1 MNESSAAANPPS
13 TSAACTCAGSGAHE
27 STGYGG
33 DRSAK
38 YVGEATESQLM
49 ERLDEV
55 LTGYQGKP
63 GALIPVLQIAQGIFG
78 YLPQN
83 VLKRIAL
90 RLGKSYSEVAGV
102 VGFYS
107 FFSTVP
113 RGRHLVRVC
122 LGTACYVRGGKQ
134 VMEAC
139 KQELGIDV
147 GGTTPDGLFTLEVG
161 RCFGACGLA
170 PTIMI
175 DEDVHQ
181 RVKPPKLRALFAAY
195 RSGDGAATNPP
206 STSATNPP
214 STSAAK
220 AGGNGGAKS
229 ARKPAPKAPAKKTSA
244 RNGRKPSASSGSG
257 RREKMVAK

>member
-1 MNESSAAANPPS
+1 MNESSA
-13 TSAACTCAGSGAHE
+13 SACACGAQ
-27 STGYGG
+27 
-33 DRSAK
+33 
-38 YVGEATESQLM
+38 ATEPELLK
-49 ERLDEV
+49 RLDEV

-78 YLPQN
+78 YLPEN

-90 RLGKSYSEVAGV
+90 RLNKSYSEVAGV

-113 RGRHLVRVC
+113 RGKHLVRVC

-139 KQELGIDV
+139 KQELGIEV
-147 GGTTPDGLFTLEVG
+147 GGTTADGQFTLEVG

-181 RVKPPKLRALFAAY
+181 RVKAPRLRELFAAY
-195 RSGDGAATNPP
+195 RNGNGAAP
-206 STSATNPP
+206 
-214 STSAAK
+214 AAK
-220 AGGNGGAKS
+220 AAAKTAAKTSTKKPSVGNGK
-229 ARKPAPKAPAKKTSA
+229 
-244 RNGRKPSASSGSG
+244 KPSASNGSK
-257 RREKMVAK
+257 RAKAVAK